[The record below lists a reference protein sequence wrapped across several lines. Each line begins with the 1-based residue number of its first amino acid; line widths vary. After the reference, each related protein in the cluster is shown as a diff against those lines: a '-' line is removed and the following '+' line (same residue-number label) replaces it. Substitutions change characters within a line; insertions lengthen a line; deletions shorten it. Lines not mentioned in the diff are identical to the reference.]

1 VELPTKISLT
11 AAIVSVTAGKP
22 LLAAGTSVADVVDRW
37 HAETERAIKR
47 SHVVVDLRDGE
58 TLRFMV
64 DLHYDELRAGTYSA
78 RLHYAVKRN
87 IQGLNV
93 DGSFRHPDQATLT
106 RAKTLWEG
114 TVVSDWITFNVVD
127 APRSGP

>member
-64 DLHYDELRAGTYSA
+64 DLHYDKLRAGTYSA
-78 RLHYAVKRN
+78 RLHYAVKRTSK
-87 IQGLNV
+87 
-93 DGSFRHPDQATLT
+93 GSTSTAASVTPT
-106 RAKTLWEG
+106 K
-114 TVVSDWITFNVVD
+114 
-127 APRSGP
+127 PR